1 MKQNANLSYK
11 WISTLFRCSIFLSS
25 IFLLRIN
32 SFCRLTCFFEMD
44 NENKMRVF
52 HLEEMVIGK
61 ICKYH
66 KSFHIF
72 ACNVI
77 HFLVLICDIYF
88 CVNII
93 YVSYY
98 HNKQSIEANFFH
110 VRFEL
115 YFCCKICN
123 L

>member
-1 MKQNANLSYK
+1 
-11 WISTLFRCSIFLSS
+11 
-25 IFLLRIN
+25 
-32 SFCRLTCFFEMD
+32 MD

-115 YFCCKICN
+115 YFCGKICN
-123 L
+123 KLISIFGMEYQITPSMFVIDVIFNVITDL